1 MEKAWGGL
9 VAHQAKDPPPSLST
23 FPHYTGRC
31 HSPWLEALESKAW
44 GKEGTVGIHS
54 DLGLGLES

>member
-9 VAHQAKDPPPSLST
+9 GGPPSQGPLLSLST
-23 FPHYTGRC
+23 FPHYTERC
-31 HSPWLEALESKAW
+31 PPPWLEALESKAW
-44 GKEGTVGIHS
+44 GKEGTVGIQS